1 MGRISVKINLAALKN
16 AAIITS
22 GKNKDVDCILIP
34 IEQNHLFRSEKGAV
48 YLDVIGFETA
58 PEKRKGKDTHM
69 AKQSLDKKVLDAMTE
84 DEKKAM
90 PILGNFID
98 WDQSGESQGSQTE
111 QGAKVVDTFDDLGF

>member
-98 WDQSGESQGSQTE
+98 WDQSIESQSTPTE
-111 QGAKVVDTFDDLGF
+111 HVAKEVADLDDLPF

>member
-1 MGRISVKINLAALKN
+1 MGRISCKINLAALKN

-48 YLDVIGFETA
+48 YLDIIGFETA

-98 WDQSGESQGSQTE
+98 WDQSIESQSTPTE
-111 QGAKVVDTFDDLGF
+111 HVAKEVADLDDLPF

>member
-34 IEQNHLFRSEKGAV
+34 IEQNHLFRGKENAV

-69 AKQSLDKKVLDAMTE
+69 AKQSLDKKILDAMSE

-98 WDQSGESQGSQTE
+98 WDQAGEGGE
-111 QGAKVVDTFDDLGF
+111 RIEIGAKPVDDLSDLPF

>member
-22 GKNKDVDCILIP
+22 GKNKDIDCILIP
-34 IEQNHLFRSEKGAV
+34 IEQNHLFRGKENAV

-58 PEKRKGKDTHM
+58 IDKRKGKDTHM
-69 AKQSLDKKVLDAMTE
+69 AKQSLSKEVQDAMSE
-84 DEKKAM
+84 EEKKAM

-98 WDQSGESQGSQTE
+98 WDQSGGGERVE
-111 QGAKVVDTFDDLGF
+111 VGAKAVDDIDDLPF

>member
-1 MGRISVKINLAALKN
+1 MGNLSLKINLAALKN

-69 AKQSLDKKVLDAMTE
+69 AKQSLDKKVLDAMSE
-84 DEKKAM
+84 EEKKAM

-98 WDQSGESQGSQTE
+98 WDQAGGGERVE
-111 QGAKVVDTFDDLGF
+111 IGAKPVDDLSDLPF

>member
-69 AKQSLDKKVLDAMTE
+69 AKQSLDKKILDAMSE
-84 DEKKAM
+84 EEKNAL

-98 WDQSGESQGSQTE
+98 WDQSGGGERTE
-111 QGAKVVDTFDDLGF
+111 IGAKPVEDLSDLPF

>member
-1 MGRISVKINLAALKN
+1 MGRISVKLNLAALKN

-69 AKQSLDKKVLDAMTE
+69 AKQSLDKKVLDAMSE

-111 QGAKVVDTFDDLGF
+111 QGAKVVDTFEDLGF

>member
-34 IEQNHLFRSEKGAV
+34 IDQNHLFRTEKGAV

-58 PEKRKGKDTHM
+58 PDKRKGKDTHM
-69 AKQSLDKKVLDAMTE
+69 AKQSLSKEVQEAMTE
-84 DEKKAM
+84 EEKKAM

-98 WDQSGESQGSQTE
+98 WDQSGGSSE
-111 QGAKVVDTFDDLGF
+111 RVEVGAKPVENMSDLPF

>member
-34 IEQNHLFRSEKGAV
+34 IEQNHLFRGKENAV

-69 AKQSLDKKVLDAMTE
+69 AKQSLSKEVQDAMTE
-84 DEKKAM
+84 EEKKNM

-98 WDQSGESQGSQTE
+98 WDQSGGVERVE
-111 QGAKVVDTFDDLGF
+111 IGAKPVEDLSDLPF

>member
-34 IEQNHLFRSEKGAV
+34 IEQNHLFRGKENAV

-84 DEKKAM
+84 DEKKAL

-98 WDQSGESQGSQTE
+98 WDQSGEGAE
-111 QGAKVVDTFDDLGF
+111 RVEIGAKPVDDISDLPF

>member
-22 GKNKDVDCILIP
+22 GKNKDVDFILIP
-34 IEQNHLFRSEKGAV
+34 IEQNHLFRAEKGAV

-98 WDQSGESQGSQTE
+98 WDQSGESQSAPVE
-111 QGAKVVDTFDDLGF
+111 QGAKEVVDLNDLPF

>member
-34 IEQNHLFRSEKGAV
+34 IEQNHLFRGKENAV

-69 AKQSLDKKVLDAMTE
+69 AKQSLDKKVLDAMSE
-84 DEKKAM
+84 DEKKAL

-98 WDQSGESQGSQTE
+98 WDQSGEGGE
-111 QGAKVVDTFDDLGF
+111 RVEIGAKPVEDLSDLPF

>member
-34 IEQNHLFRSEKGAV
+34 IEQNHLFRGKENAV

-58 PEKRKGKDTHM
+58 IDKRKGKDTHM
-69 AKQSLDKKVLDAMTE
+69 AKQSLSKEVQDAMSE
-84 DEKKAM
+84 DEKKSM

-98 WDQSGESQGSQTE
+98 WDQSGGGERVE
-111 QGAKVVDTFDDLGF
+111 IGAKPVEDLSDLPF